1 MPVPVRRLLSTVL
14 PGWRFRYAALRCG
27 ARRLAH
33 RVDAGEIRASI
44 GATATLDV
52 EQPGPFER
60 VVTVVD
66 AVDAEPGSR
75 RDVAAHH
82 LGGEAAVG

>member
-52 EQPGPFER
+52 KQPGPFER

-82 LGGEAAVG
+82 LGGETAVG